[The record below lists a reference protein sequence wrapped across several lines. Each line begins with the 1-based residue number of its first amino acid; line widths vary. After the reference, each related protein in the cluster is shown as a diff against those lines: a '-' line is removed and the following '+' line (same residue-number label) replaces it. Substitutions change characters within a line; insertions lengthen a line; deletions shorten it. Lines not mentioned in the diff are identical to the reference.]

1 MKVNLLST
9 IIQWLIL
16 IGIGVA
22 TWLLIKYKPP
32 LIPHFNYTMTGIQ
45 VIIFALSIAFT
56 WVEVLKI
63 FPHIKPFNC
72 MKCMTGWTA
81 LILALLFHTPV
92 AWLYLF
98 VGLFAGAMFSA
109 FKMRL

>member
-1 MKVNLLST
+1 MKVNILST
-9 IIQWLIL
+9 IIQWIL
-16 IGIGVA
+16 VIAIGFGV
-22 TWLLIKYKPP
+22 WYLIKYKPTI
-32 LIPHFNYTMTGIQ
+32 IPHFDSTMTGFE
-45 VIIFALSIAFT
+45 VILFALSIAFT

-81 LILALLFHTPV
+81 LILALLFHTPF
-92 AWLYLF
+92 AWFYLF
-98 VGLFAGAMFSA
+98 VGLMVGGMFSA